1 MRIGVFSMICLGAL
15 AGCATPMR
23 RPAPPTVINAAT
35 PPGFPPA
42 VRLVTTDLHG
52 FADWSSP
59 IFAGIRKAA
68 GDGPVDVLALSGGGS
83 EGAFGAGALVGLTEA
98 RDRPRFE
105 LVTGVSA
112 GALIAPFAF
121 LGPRWDP
128 ELESAFTTDHR
139 RLLSHPAWWRV
150 ASRLVFPLGQ
160 RHRDALFDMVDHYV
174 TPALV
179 AAVARATE
187 RGRRL
192 IIATTDLDSEETVLW
207 DMGAIAEHGGESARA
222 LFRDVLVASASVPGV
237 FPPVLIR
244 VRDGRHTYEEMH
256 VDGSVTT
263 PVFALPLVAGLRPQE
278 LPAWRGGEVYLIVN
292 SQIARI
298 PSTTPV
304 STLSILTRSFSASM
318 TYKTREAILGTVNL
332 TRTLGMRLRLTDI
345 PADFPVANIV
355 DFSPKFMRG
364 LFDYGERC
372 AASGRLWLTPEQ
384 SIKRNQVLEREP
396 SGPAT
401 PCPGAAPSR

>member
-15 AGCATPMR
+15 AGCATPLR
-23 RPAPPTVINAAT
+23 RPAPPTVINEAA
-35 PPGFPPA
+35 PPGFPPT
-42 VRLVTTDLHG
+42 VRLVTTDLRG
-52 FADWSSP
+52 FARWAP
-59 IFAGIRKAA
+59 PFFAGIRRAA
-68 GDGPVDVLALSGGGS
+68 GGGPVDVLALSGGGS
-83 EGAFGAGALVGLTEA
+83 EGAFGAGALVGMTEA
-98 RDRPRFE
+98 HDRPRFE

-121 LGPRWDP
+121 LGSRWDP
-128 ELESAFTTDHR
+128 ELEAAFTADHR

-150 ASRLVFPLGQ
+150 VSRLVFPLGQ

-174 TPALV
+174 TPALIT
-179 AAVARATE
+179 AVAHASE

-207 DMGAIAEHGGESARA
+207 DMGAIAEQGGEAARA
-222 LFRDVLVASASVPGV
+222 LFRNVLVASASVPGV

-244 VRDGRHTYEEMH
+244 VHEGRRAYEEMH

-278 LPAWRGGEVYLIVN
+278 LPALRGGEVYMIVN

-304 STLSILTRSFSASM
+304 STLEMLTRSFSASM
-318 TYKTREAILGTVNL
+318 TYKTREAILGTINL
-332 TRTLGMRLRLTDI
+332 TRNLGMRFRLTDI

-355 DFSPKFMRG
+355 DFSPRFMRS

-372 AASGRLWLTPEQ
+372 AASGRLWLTPAQ
-384 SIKRNQVLEREP
+384 SINRNQVREGEP
-396 SGPAT
+396 SGRAT
-401 PCPGAAPSR
+401 PCPGTVPSR

>member
-1 MRIGVFSMICLGAL
+1 MRIRLFSLICLGAL
-15 AGCATPMR
+15 AGCATPVR
-23 RPAPPTVINAAT
+23 RPAPPAVINEAA
-35 PPGFPPA
+35 PPGFPST

-52 FADWSSP
+52 FADWAPSL
-59 IFAGIRKAA
+59 FAGIRRAA
-68 GDGPVDVLALSGGGS
+68 HGGPVDVLALSGGGS

-98 RDRPRFE
+98 HDRPRFE

-128 ELESAFTTDHR
+128 ELEAAFTADHR

-150 ASRLVFPLGQ
+150 VSRLVSPLGR
-160 RHRDALFDMVDHYV
+160 RHRDALYDMVDHYV
-174 TPALV
+174 TPALI
-179 AAVARATE
+179 AAVADATR

-192 IIATTDLDSEETVLW
+192 IVATTDLDSEETVLW

-244 VRDGRHTYEEMH
+244 VSDGRRTYEEMH

-263 PVFALPLVAGLRPQE
+263 PVFALPLVAGLRPQK

-304 STLSILTRSFSASM
+304 STLAMLTRSFSASM

-332 TRTLGMRLRLTDI
+332 TRALGMRLRLSDI

-355 DFSPKFMRG
+355 DFDPQFMRS

-372 AASGRLWLTPEQ
+372 AVSGRLWMTPEQ
-384 SIKRNQVLEREP
+384 SIRRNQVLEREP
-396 SGPAT
+396 SGRAT
-401 PCPGAAPSR
+401 PCPATARPR